1 MKTEE
6 IIDRLRNPQKYNK
19 QTVAKQQKE
28 QAAQVT
34 RTQNHTFL
42 NMLALGVAA
51 GVLGIAAIVWL
62 VALNAKNRAEDLSS
76 ALDPKAVQGLVS
88 NADFNPNKNVTYVQI
103 YEGQDRNVAVDE
115 LGTTLPIIN
124 RFNYQSITPKNYGV
138 IGMAPWALTE
148 NFAANISDAELL
160 HYLLNRKEVG
170 EAFISRSDVAP
181 LLADPQLLAAFAQDN
196 AKLNEFFESDV
207 VKQVLANPDLVRKIG
222 GSRFMSYLLTSKAVK
237 YYRDHPQEAVNV
249 INASPALSA
258 LRQNPGV
265 RQAVVS
271 NSYLKGIASQ
281 LLGPA
286 PRGYAPVANA
296 TPKATQA
303 PANKKKGKK

>member
-1 MKTEE
+1 METEE

-19 QTVAKQQKE
+19 AAVAQQKKE
-28 QAAQVT
+28 QAAQIV
-34 RTQNHTFL
+34 RTQNHSFL
-42 NMLALGVAA
+42 NMLVLGIAA

-62 VALNAKNRAEDLSS
+62 VTLNAKNRAEDLSA

-88 NADFNPNKNVTYVQI
+88 DTEFDPSQSVTYVQI

-124 RFNYQSITPKNYGV
+124 RFNYQSITPKNYGI

-148 NFAANISDAELL
+148 NFAANISDTELL

-170 EAFISRSDVAP
+170 EACISRSDVAP

-196 AKLNEFFESDV
+196 DKLNEFFESDV

-237 YYRDHPQEAVNV
+237 YYRNHPQEAVKV

-271 NSYLKGIASQ
+271 NYYLKGIASQ

-286 PRGYAPVANA
+286 PRGYAPAASA
-296 TPKATQA
+296 TPKAAQA
-303 PANKKKGKK
+303 PAKKKGKK

>member
-19 QTVAKQQKE
+19 VTVAKQTKE
-28 QAAQVT
+28 QAAQVV

-42 NMLALGVAA
+42 NMLGIGITV

-62 VALNAKNRAEDLSS
+62 VTLNAKNRAEDLSA

-88 NADFNPNKNVTYVQI
+88 NTDFNPNQGVTYVQI

-124 RFNYQSITPKNYGV
+124 RFNYQAITPKNYGI

-148 NFAANISDAELL
+148 NFAANLNDTDLL

-196 AKLNEFFESDV
+196 DKLNEFFGSDV

-237 YYRDHPQEAVNV
+237 YYRDHPQEAVKV
-249 INASPALSA
+249 INASPALRA

-286 PRGYAPVANA
+286 PRAYAPVKKA
-296 TPKATQA
+296 TPKTST
-303 PANKKKGKK
+303 KKKRKK

>member
-19 QTVAKQQKE
+19 AAVAKEKKE
-28 QAAQVT
+28 QAAAVV

-42 NMLALGVAA
+42 NMLALGIAA

-62 VALNAKNRAEDLSS
+62 VTLHAKNRAENLTA
-76 ALDPKAVQGLVS
+76 ALDPKAVQGLAS
-88 NADFNPNKNVTYVQI
+88 NAEFNPNKTVTYVQI

-124 RFNYQSITPKNYGV
+124 RFNYQSITPKNYGI

-148 NFAANISDAELL
+148 NFAANIQDADLL

-170 EAFISRSDVAP
+170 EAFITRRDVAP
-181 LLADPQLLAAFAQDN
+181 LLEDPQLLAAFTQDSV
-196 AKLNEFFESDV
+196 KLNEFFESDV
-207 VKQVLANPDLVRKIG
+207 VKQVLSNPDLVRKIG

-237 YYRDHPQEAVNV
+237 YYRDHPQEAVKV
-249 INASPALSA
+249 INASAQLSA

-265 RQAVVS
+265 RQAVTS
-271 NSYLKGIASQ
+271 NYYLKSIAPQ
-281 LLGPA
+281 LLGPS
-286 PRGYAPVANA
+286 PRTYAPAA
-296 TPKATQA
+296 QTASKTTS
-303 PANKKKGKK
+303 KKKTKK

>member
-1 MKTEE
+1 METEE

-19 QTVAKQQKE
+19 QAVAKEKKE
-28 QAAQVT
+28 QAAQVV
-34 RTQNHTFL
+34 RAKNNSFF
-42 NMLALGVAA
+42 NMLALGIAA

-62 VALNAKNRAEDLSS
+62 VTLNAKNRAENLTA

-88 NADFNPNKNVTYVQI
+88 NANFDPNQSVTYVQV

-124 RFNYQSITPKNYGV
+124 RFNYQAITPKNYGV

-148 NFAANISDAELL
+148 NFAANLNDPDIL

-170 EAFISRSDVAP
+170 EAFVNRNDVAP
-181 LLADPQLLAAFAQDN
+181 LLADPQLLAAFAQDS

-207 VKQVLANPDLVRKIG
+207 VKQVLANPALVRKIG
-222 GSRFMSYLLTSKAVK
+222 GSRFMGYLLTSKAVK
-237 YYRDHPQEAVNV
+237 YYREHPQEAVKI
-249 INASPALSA
+249 INANPALSA
-258 LRQNPGV
+258 LRQNGAV
-265 RQAVVS
+265 RQAVS
-271 NSYLKGIASQ
+271 ENYYLKGIASQ

-286 PRGYAPVANA
+286 PRGYAPAASA
-296 TPKATQA
+296 TSKATQA
-303 PANKKKGKK
+303 PAKKKNKK

>member
-19 QTVAKQQKE
+19 QAVAKQKKQQ
-28 QAAQVT
+28 QATVVRA
-34 RTQNHTFL
+34 QNHTFL
-42 NMLALGVAA
+42 NMLALAIAA

-62 VALNAKNRAEDLSS
+62 VTLNAKNRAENLTA
-76 ALDPKAVQGLVS
+76 ALDPKAVQGLIS
-88 NADFNPNKNVTYVQI
+88 NAEFNPGKGVTYVQI
-103 YEGQDRNVAVDE
+103 YEGQDRNVSVDE

-148 NFAANISDAELL
+148 NLAANIQDADLI

-170 EAFISRSDVAP
+170 EAFIARNDVAP
-181 LLADPQLLAAFAQDN
+181 LLEDPQLLAAFTQDSN
-196 AKLNEFFESDV
+196 KLNEFFESDV
-207 VKQVLANPDLVRKIG
+207 VKQVLANANLVRKIG

-237 YYRDHPQEAVNV
+237 YYRDHPQEAVKV
-249 INASPALSA
+249 INASPQLNA

-265 RQAVVS
+265 RQAVTS
-271 NSYLKGIASQ
+271 NYYLKSIAPQ

-286 PRGYAPVANA
+286 PRSYAPAANTA
-296 TPKATQA
+296 KKQAAPQKA
-303 PANKKKGKK
+303 KK

>member
-6 IIDRLRNPQKYNK
+6 IIERLRNPQKYNK
-19 QTVAKQQKE
+19 QAVAQEKKE
-28 QAAQVT
+28 QAAQEV
-34 RTQNHTFL
+34 RTQKHTFL
-42 NMLALGVAA
+42 NMLAFGITA
-51 GVLGIAAIVWL
+51 GVLVIAAIVWL
-62 VALNAKNRAEDLSS
+62 VTLNAKNRAEDLST

-88 NADFNPNKNVTYVQI
+88 NTEFNPNQGVTYIQI

-124 RFNYQSITPKNYGV
+124 RFNYQAITPKNYGI

-148 NFAANISDAELL
+148 NFAANLNDVDII
-160 HYLLNRKEVG
+160 HYLLNRKEVA
-170 EAFISRSDVAP
+170 EAFTGRNDVAP
-181 LLADPQLLAAFAQDN
+181 LLEDPQLLAAFTQDT

-207 VKQVLANPDLVRKIG
+207 VKQVLANPALVRKIG
-222 GSRFMSYLLTSKAVK
+222 GSRFMSYLLTSKAIK
-237 YYRDHPQEAVNV
+237 YYREHPQEAVKV

-265 RQAVVS
+265 RQTVS
-271 NSYLKGIASQ
+271 ENYYLKGIASQ

-286 PRGYAPVANA
+286 TRAYAPSTS
-296 TPKATQA
+296 TPTKA
-303 PANKKKGKK
+303 PAKKKSKK